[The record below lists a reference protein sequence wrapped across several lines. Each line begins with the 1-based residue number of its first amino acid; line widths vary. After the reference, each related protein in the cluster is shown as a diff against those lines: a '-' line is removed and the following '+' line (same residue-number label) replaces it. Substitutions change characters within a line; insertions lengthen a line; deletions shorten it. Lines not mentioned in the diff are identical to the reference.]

1 MFEGYVSVLLLTVKS
16 CYHALRL
23 WLFELLYDIN
33 QRDTVATSA
42 IYFFFA
48 LFPHKMF
55 IIKRF
60 VCIRSFI
67 VKGILTMYYEQK
79 IYNLLYIYA
88 IT

>member
-42 IYFFFA
+42 IYFF
-48 LFPHKMF
+48 LPYSH
-55 IIKRF
+55 IK
-60 VCIRSFI
+60 C
-67 VKGILTMYYEQK
+67 L
-79 IYNLLYIYA
+79 
-88 IT
+88 